1 MSTEPVPVAPAVVP
15 YDDIVARAKANSEA
29 AAAAK
34 AQTEIYT
41 AVATERGIQC
51 QKAHEIIDLWFATWE
66 PSHALQ
72 WKSLSGDQR
81 PSVGAAMGLIEVCLN
96 YAPDHEDK
104 EPVVEQAPP
113 PAEPQ
118 PEFGVAPHEQ
128 RQY

>member
-1 MSTEPVPVAPAVVP
+1 MSTEPVPVAPGAIP

-66 PSHALQ
+66 PADVLH
-72 WKSLSGDQR
+72 WKALSGDQR
-81 PSVGAAMGLIEVCLN
+81 PSVGAALGLIEVCLGF
-96 YAPDHEDK
+96 APDHETK
-104 EPVVEQAPP
+104 EEPVAEEPP
-113 PAEPQ
+113 PPVEPETE
-118 PEFGVAPHEQ
+118 PAST
-128 RQY
+128 QY

>member
-1 MSTEPVPVAPAVVP
+1 MSTEPVSPVAPAALP

-81 PSVGAAMGLIEVCLN
+81 PSVGAAMALIETCLG

-104 EPVVEQAPP
+104 APAEEPP
-113 PAEPQ
+113 PVEPQ
-118 PEFGVAPHEQ
+118 AEFGVAPHEQ

>member
-1 MSTEPVPVAPAVVP
+1 MSTEPVHPVAAGGIP
-15 YDDIVARAKANSEA
+15 YDDITARAKANSEA

-72 WKSLSGDQR
+72 WKALSGDQR
-81 PSVGAAMGLIEVCLN
+81 PSVGAALGLIEVCLGF
-96 YAPDHEDK
+96 APDHEDK
-104 EPVVEQAPP
+104 EPAVEQAIEEPP
-113 PAEPQ
+113 PPPVETEP
-118 PEFGVAPHEQ
+118 ASA
-128 RQY
+128 QY